1 MLKLDQG
8 NHVSLPAALAGRK
21 ETSNNMS
28 NANTYIGVD
37 LHKKMCFVTIM
48 DDQGKIRQRT
58 EISTDTDKVAKFFSR
73 YQQAKVA
80 VESTMNWI
88 PFYENLERLGCK
100 VVLSNPL
107 ATKAIA
113 AARIKNDK
121 VDSKILADLL
131 RTNLLP
137 LAYVQPRDIRDLKEL
152 VRQRVSYVEIRTQIK
167 NKIHSVLFKNNLKHD
182 FTNLYGKA
190 GRQWLKGLELRE
202 VYRRE
207 LDWNLT
213 ALAMLDGLIEE
224 MSNTIMETAKVDY
237 DCQLLMT
244 IPGISYFTA
253 LVIKSEIGDIGR
265 FANARKLCS
274 YAGLIPST
282 YASADR
288 VRHGR
293 ITKRGSKWLRKS
305 LIDAITSGAK
315 HPSRLCFTYRRL
327 KKSKGTGKAK
337 VATARKLCTIIFA
350 MLSDKQPFREFTPTK
365 QR

>member
-1 MLKLDQG
+1 
-8 NHVSLPAALAGRK
+8 
-21 ETSNNMS
+21 MS
-28 NANTYIGVD
+28 NANSYIGVD
-37 LHKKMCFVTIM
+37 LHKKMCFVTVM
-48 DDQGKIRQRT
+48 DKEGKIKKQT
-58 EISTDTDKVAKFFSR
+58 EISTDADKVAKFFSKHTN
-73 YQQAKVA
+73 AAVA

-88 PFYENLERLGCK
+88 PFYENLEGLGCK

-137 LAYVQPRDIRDLKEL
+137 LSYVQPREIRDLKEL
-152 VRQRVSYVEIRTQIK
+152 VRQRMSYVEMRTQIK

-182 FTNLYGKA
+182 FTCLYGKA
-190 GRQWLKGLELRE
+190 GMIWLRQLELRDI
-202 VYRRE
+202 YRQEMDRYLTT
-207 LDWNLT
+207 LDL
-213 ALAMLDGLIEE
+213 LDKQIEE
-224 MSNTIMETAKVDY
+224 LSATIMETAKTDY

-253 LVIKSEIGDIGR
+253 LVIKSEIGNIER
-265 FANARKLCS
+265 FPSAKKLCS

-282 YASADR
+282 YASADK

-293 ITKRGSKWLRKS
+293 ITKRGSKWLRKA
-305 LIDAITSGAK
+305 LVDAITSGSR
-315 HPSRLCFTYRRL
+315 HPSKLSCLYRKL
-327 KKSKGTGKAK
+327 KKNKGTGKAK
-337 VATARKLCTIIFA
+337 VATARKLCTIVFA
-350 MLSDKQPFREFTPTK
+350 ILTDKQPFREFVSVK